1 MNFTFSGPHMPL
13 GIICGRFTPA
23 RGNLE
28 HRPLSGAVSDTSP
41 ASPISEYNPPKQ
53 TVLAS
58 LSYYIV
64 RMMLRIQLL
73 LLIRKVCVWRAEAI
87 APYIMQQPAHSALH
101 NGNLG
106 DFSE

>member
-1 MNFTFSGPHMPL
+1 MTEQPIRSK
-13 GIICGRFTPA
+13 
-23 RGNLE
+23 
-28 HRPLSGAVSDTSP
+28 LSSDTSP

-73 LLIRKVCVWRAEAI
+73 LLIREVCVWRAEAI